1 MRSSS
6 LELKR
11 RHLLTGR
18 RACRRIVR
26 PDARKMNPSRQF
38 LGTGRLAASALL
50 CLAVAAGGGGCARK
64 VETRAAAP
72 APTPALTSAPS
83 TAAPARAADAG
94 YALRPAEQAAVDEF
108 LRRNPNLRGATDAD
122 HRRAEE
128 ADGVETLYGVYHPYF
143 VRGDDNDDGLLD
155 FVLAFVRRDSDRDTP
170 WFSVVVF
177 AGKADGSFEPGV
189 FLERDISL
197 ADGDL
202 SVERDSIVVTPD
214 VSDDVA
220 RRYRWD
226 PSKQRHV
233 FVRDDASE
241 EPASPPSQI

>member
-1 MRSSS
+1 MTPAFLRPP
-6 LELKR
+6 
-11 RHLLTGR
+11 GR
-18 RACRRIVR
+18 
-26 PDARKMNPSRQF
+26 
-38 LGTGRLAASALL
+38 LRLAAAALS
-50 CLAVAAGGGGCARK
+50 CAVAALAIEACSRK
-64 VETRAAAP
+64 VVTP
-72 APTPALTSAPS
+72 SAPTPAPNAAPS
-83 TAAPARAADAG
+83 PAAPARAAEAG
-94 YALRPAEQAAVDEF
+94 YELKPAEQAAVDAF
-108 LRRNPNLRGATDAD
+108 LRQNPSLRVATDDD
-122 HRRAEE
+122 HRRAAEG
-128 ADGVETLYGVYHPYF
+128 DDVEGLYGVYHPYF

-177 AGKADGSFEPGV
+177 EGAPDGRFAPGG

-202 SVERDSIVVTPD
+202 SVDRDAIVVTPD

-226 PSKQRHV
+226 PARQRHV
-233 FVRDDASE
+233 FVRDDATE

>member
-1 MRSSS
+1 
-6 LELKR
+6 
-11 RHLLTGR
+11 
-18 RACRRIVR
+18 
-26 PDARKMNPSRQF
+26 MNPSRQP
-38 LGTGRLAASALL
+38 LGAGRLAAAALL
-50 CLAVAAGGGGCARK
+50 SLVVAATGSAGCTRK
-64 VETRAAAP
+64 ADTRAAAP
-72 APTPALTSAPS
+72 APTPALPPSAPS
-83 TAAPARAADAG
+83 PAAPARAADAG

-226 PSKQRHV
+226 PGKQRHV
-233 FVRDDASE
+233 FVRDDTSE